1 MLLAGKGKD
10 RQFSMSAARIVTV
23 VCALA
28 AVVFLIPFW
37 LCYLW
42 NTTLPALAGWPEI
55 GYWQMFR
62 LFLLVSTFTGGAN
75 VVVREATPRYREYI
89 LGSPGRPAPGE

>member
-10 RQFSMSAARIVTV
+10 RRFSVSSVRT
-23 VCALA
+23 A
-28 AVVFLIPFW
+28 AVIFAAAVALFLVPFW

-42 NTTLPALAGWPEI
+42 NTTLPELAGWPEI

-89 LGSPGRPAPGE
+89 LGSPGRKPSEE